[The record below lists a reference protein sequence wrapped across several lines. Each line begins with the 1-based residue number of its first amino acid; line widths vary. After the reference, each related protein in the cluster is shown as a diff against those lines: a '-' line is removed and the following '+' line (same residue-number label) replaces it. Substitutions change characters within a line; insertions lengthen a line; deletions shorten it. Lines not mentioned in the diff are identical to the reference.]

1 MATTSIFVNLPV
13 QDLSRS
19 ITFFEALGYEFNKQ
33 FTDDNAAC
41 LVIDENIFA
50 MLLTHDFFKGFTQK
64 EIADTSAANE
74 ALIALSADSREAV
87 DTLVDKAIAAGG
99 AAHGDATDEGFMY
112 GRGFTDPD
120 GHVWNIMWMDA
131 SAVEG

>member
-120 GHVWNIMWMDA
+120 GHVWNIMWMDPKA
-131 SAVEG
+131 IEG

>member
-1 MATTSIFVNLPV
+1 MATSIFVNLPV
-13 QDLSRS
+13 KDLSRS
-19 ITFFEALGYEFNKQ
+19 IAFFEALGYEFNKQ

-50 MLLTHDFFKGFTQK
+50 MLLTEQFFKGFTQQ
-64 EIADTSAANE
+64 EIADTAAVNE

-87 DTLVDKAIAAGG
+87 DTLVDKALAAGG
-99 AAHGDATDEGFMY
+99 KAHGDATDEGFMY

-120 GHVWNIMWMDA
+120 GHVWNIMWMDQ
-131 SAVEG
+131 SAIEG